1 MTGTQSNTKMTK
13 TESTREI
20 RNEKRIQWYQYGLC
34 KNDVLYF
41 AANYKKIWK
50 NKSME
55 GRRLDWD
62 KYVQGISGY
71 MQARDSIRAS

>member
-41 AANYKKIWK
+41 AANYKKTGKINQWK
-50 NKSME
+50 E
-55 GRRLDWD
+55 DD
-62 KYVQGISGY
+62 
-71 MQARDSIRAS
+71 